1 MRHRII
7 LLVFL
12 YVGIGKAE
20 AQLFGGQIK
29 RGKGIVSVL
38 VCGSVV
44 NSGSLYAG
52 STATATTS
60 FVPYTG
66 GNGGFFVG
74 QTVVSTGV
82 TGLTAT
88 ASQQNLAMGSGYVT
102 YNITGIPSSAGTASF
117 AISVGGQACTFTVTV
132 LPTSAQYPSGSVFC
146 ASGASVVVDV
156 TNSATGKT
164 WMDRNLGATQ
174 VATSSTNAA
183 AYGDLYQWG
192 RRSDGHQCRNSATTA
207 TLSSTDQ
214 PANGNFIL
222 APLAPNDW
230 RNPQNVN
237 LWQGMNGVNNPC
249 PNGYRLPT
257 QTEVIDE
264 KSSWGGYQALDA
276 FNSPLKFTLAGFRN
290 YTSGGALS
298 NVNQWGF
305 YWTSTFPTTGVGGS
319 SITMP
324 IEFNFASLVYSSDRA
339 YGCSVRC
346 IKETV
351 ATIGSLNCGG
361 MTLAGNL
368 LSGQAATGVS
378 INLPYSAGNGGYYTA
393 QTIPSTGVSGLIATL
408 AAGLIASGSGNLF
421 YTISGT
427 PSSSGTASFAISIGG
442 QSCSFSIPVQS
453 SASNYPS
460 GSVFCASGV
469 TAIVDVTN
477 PVTGKTWMDRNLG
490 ASQVATS
497 STDITAYGDLY
508 QWGRRSDG
516 HQCRTSATT
525 TSLSSTDQPSNGNF
539 ILINTPNGDW
549 RSTPNNNLWQGTN
562 GINNPCPTG
571 YRLPTQTEFNSEKST
586 WSSNSIAGAFGS
598 PIKLPAAGGRA
609 SMIGNN
615 GSILSAGIGG
625 LYWTSTTSSNTSVNL
640 SFGTVD
646 AAFSGS
652 NLARAD
658 GNSVR
663 CIKEVVATVG
673 AINCGSAVQTG
684 VIYSGQ
690 SVIGVSISLPYT
702 GGNGGFQL
710 NQVYNSTGV
719 NGLTATLSS
728 GVIANGSGNFVL
740 TISGTAA
747 TTGIANFALSIG
759 GQTCNLPVNVET
771 INAIVSSLNCATA
784 TTNGTLNS
792 GVAASGVTTTITY
805 TGGNGGNYASQV
817 FSSTGVTGL
826 SATITGGTLANGA
839 GSLVYTISG
848 TPTSSG
854 TASFAITIGGQS
866 CTFSVPVVYNL
877 VALYPAGSVFCPS
890 LPTAIVEVTNPVTG
904 RTWMDRNLGATQ
916 VATSSIDNA
925 AYGDLYQWGRRS
937 DGHQC
942 RTSLTTSTL
951 STTDQPINSR
961 FILGDG
967 GDWRNP
973 SNNNLWQGVDGINN
987 PCPNGFKVPTET
999 ELNNELLT
1007 WLTNNSSGAFSSPL
1021 KWTMAGVRNDATGS
1035 VTQNATT
1042 GSYWTSKVIQS
1053 DQSVFLTINNS
1064 SAVFSDNDRAY
1075 GRSVRCIKN

>member
-1 MRHRII
+1 MCFGTA
-7 LLVFL
+7 LSQVPSYVPTNGLVGWWPFNGNANDESGNGNNGTVNGATL
-12 YVGIGKAE
+12 TTDRFGDVGKAYSFDGVNDNISAPRNSLSQFSISLWFKTSQNASYTPFVDAHNINWE
-20 AQLFGGQIK
+20 LYLSNLKPTFTK
-29 RGKGIVSVL
+29 WVSLPGNYQEYICSNSVSISQWNNL
-38 VCGSVV
+38 VCIYSSNNIDIHLNGTLVSSFSNVTLSNNSMGTYYFGASISGVIQFYNGILDDIGIWNRTLTPQEITNLYNAGPFDVSATNTTVCAGQPTTLSIQSV
-44 NSGSLYAG
+44 SGTITALNCTSTTNTGTLVAG
-52 STATATTS
+52 TAAS
-60 FVPYTG
+60 GVSSSVPYTG
-66 GNGGFFVG
+66 GNGGAHNG
-74 QTVVSTGV
+74 QTVTSTGV

-88 ASQQNLAMGSGYVT
+88 LTAGTFASGNGSLT
-102 YNITGIPSSAGTASF
+102 YTITGTPSASGTASF
-117 AISVGGQACTFTVTV
+117 ALNIGGQTCILTQSVA
-132 LPTSAQYPSGSVFC
+132 SISSQYSSGSVFC
-146 ASGASVVVDV
+146 ASG
-156 TNSATGKT
+156 
-164 WMDRNLGATQ
+164 
-174 VATSSTNAA
+174 
-183 AYGDLYQWG
+183 
-192 RRSDGHQCRNSATTA
+192 
-207 TLSSTDQ
+207 
-214 PANGNFIL
+214 P
-222 APLAPNDW
+222 
-230 RNPQNVN
+230 
-237 LWQGMNGVNNPC
+237 
-249 PNGYRLPT
+249 
-257 QTEVIDE
+257 
-264 KSSWGGYQALDA
+264 
-276 FNSPLKFTLAGFRN
+276 
-290 YTSGGALS
+290 
-298 NVNQWGF
+298 
-305 YWTSTFPTTGVGGS
+305 
-319 SITMP
+319 
-324 IEFNFASLVYSSDRA
+324 
-339 YGCSVRC
+339 
-346 IKETV
+346 
-351 ATIGSLNCGG
+351 
-361 MTLAGNL
+361 
-368 LSGQAATGVS
+368 
-378 INLPYSAGNGGYYTA
+378 
-393 QTIPSTGVSGLIATL
+393 
-408 AAGLIASGSGNLF
+408 
-421 YTISGT
+421 
-427 PSSSGTASFAISIGG
+427 
-442 QSCSFSIPVQS
+442 
-453 SASNYPS
+453 
-460 GSVFCASGV
+460 

-477 PVTGKTWMDRNLG
+477 PTTGKTWMDRNLG

-497 STDITAYGDLY
+497 STDIAAYGDLY

-549 RSTPNNNLWQGTN
+549 RSTLNNNLWQGTN

-663 CIKEVVATVG
+663 CIKEVGATVG

-771 INAIVSSLNCATA
+771 ITAIVSSLNCATA

-826 SATITGGTLANGA
+826 NATIMAGTLANGA
-839 GSLVYTISG
+839 GNLVYTISG
-848 TPTSSG
+848 TPISSG
-854 TASFAITIGGQS
+854 TASFAVTIGGQS

-916 VATSSIDNA
+916 VATSSTDNA

-942 RTSLTTSTL
+942 RTSLTTSNL

-999 ELNNELLT
+999 ELNNERLT

-1021 KWTMAGVRNDATGS
+1021 KWTMAGVRNDATGN
-1035 VTQNATT
+1035 VTQIATT
-1042 GSYWTSKVIQS
+1042 GSYWTSTVIQS

-1064 SAVFSDNDRAY
+1064 SADISNNDRAY